1 MTRVGYTRPAS
12 EGYPHDR
19 KGGGFF
25 LLVPSD
31 ISCFDS
37 ICSRN
42 SIDEIV

>member
-1 MTRVGYTRPAS
+1 MTCVGYTRPAS

-19 KGGGFF
+19 KGVF

-31 ISCFDS
+31 ISCLDS